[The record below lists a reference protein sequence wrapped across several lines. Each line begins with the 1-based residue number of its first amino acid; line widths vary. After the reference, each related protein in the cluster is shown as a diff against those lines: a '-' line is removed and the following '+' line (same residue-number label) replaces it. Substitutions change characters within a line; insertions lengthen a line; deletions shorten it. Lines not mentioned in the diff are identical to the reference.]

1 MKQFQFSLNTVLGVR
16 SNEEQ
21 LAAEGHATAQ
31 EALEAILMQRQLVEE
46 AIHSNLAACQQAFD
60 GQVKSGTIAHLQA
73 ALKELRAQL
82 EAFIPELRRLQAEAD
97 AKWQELLQ
105 ARQRREALEKLK
117 DKQHSVH
124 LKHAVYTEQQAIDEM
139 VLLREAAGHNQKL

>member
-46 AIHSNLAACQQAFD
+46 AIQSNLAACQQAFD

-139 VLLREAAGHNQKL
+139 VLLREAAGHNRKL

>member
-97 AKWQELLQ
+97 AK
-105 ARQRREALEKLK
+105 RRE
-117 DKQHSVH
+117 QSP
-124 LKHAVYTEQQAIDEM
+124 TPRSAIPPKELIDAAR
-139 VLLREAAGHNQKL
+139 LREYNNNSCGPRARRARAQK